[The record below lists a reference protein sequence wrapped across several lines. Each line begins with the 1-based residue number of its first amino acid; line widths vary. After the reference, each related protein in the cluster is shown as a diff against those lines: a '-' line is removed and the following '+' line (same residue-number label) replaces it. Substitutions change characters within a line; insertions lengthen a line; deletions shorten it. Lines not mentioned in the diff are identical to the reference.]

1 MPKPLVPGAL
11 QRLAPIRQSRHLWP
25 QHSQE
30 PCATLEHRHPKT
42 RLGIK
47 ARTPTAMPRSYSC
60 QIPPVCDMAAL
71 KTRSL
76 QCFGAQQAAWQP
88 RPASPR
94 ALCLEVEPT
103 SDIRTPLHPT
113 MQIRVRNSLEQFYR
127 SASPVLS
134 LAGAGCRSE
143 HGAEPAG
150 SPLGEAWL
158 RFPANPHTDTGRTS
172 RLTRPAPACN
182 PESAVTSRQRHPGH
196 RRSQQDGASAA
207 QGCGDHLTPAW

>member
-47 ARTPTAMPRSYSC
+47 ARTPTAMPRSYSS
-60 QIPPVCDMAAL
+60 QIPLVCDMAAL

-103 SDIRTPLHPT
+103 SDTRTPPSLFLGSAAGMLEWLLEEPW
-113 MQIRVRNSLEQFYR
+113 MQPWCPQPLRSVARPFPVLCPGWIPPALRTR
-127 SASPVLS
+127 SAALGSALGQLGV
-134 LAGAGCRSE
+134 GHSE
-143 HGAEPAG
+143 M
-150 SPLGEAWL
+150 W
-158 RFPANPHTDTGRTS
+158 
-172 RLTRPAPACN
+172 C
-182 PESAVTSRQRHPGH
+182 
-196 RRSQQDGASAA
+196 
-207 QGCGDHLTPAW
+207 CGDPPERLQLIQDSGIVPLIAELRWKLFPVPALEL